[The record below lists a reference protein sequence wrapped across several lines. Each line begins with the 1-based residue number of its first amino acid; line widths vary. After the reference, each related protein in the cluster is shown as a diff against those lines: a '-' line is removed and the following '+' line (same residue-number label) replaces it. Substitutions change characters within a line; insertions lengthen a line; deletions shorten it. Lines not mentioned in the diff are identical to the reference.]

1 MSLAVRRCR
10 FLWHFCH
17 SLSQFSRA
25 AALPVMLLC
34 PPLSC
39 PQSCVHQTG
48 TLSSLYLRE
57 SKSIE
62 RDSVLA
68 IILAITFAH
77 RADRQIR
84 RCRLQTVKF
93 ADRECRLSN
102 STIWSADCSNSM
114 IWLADRQIRR
124 FGVQTVTFDDLEC
137 PPSNSMIGSADL
149 QLAMVFD
156 SRKLLIDMLQKT
168 RYPW

>member
-62 RDSVLA
+62 RDSVLV
-68 IILAITFAH
+68 IILANTFAH
-77 RADRQIR
+77 RE
-84 RCRLQTVKF
+84 F
-93 ADRECRLSN
+93 RLSN

-114 IWLADRQIRR
+114 IRLADRQIRR
-124 FGVQTVTFDDLEC
+124 FGVQTVTFDDWEC
-137 PPSNSMIGSADL
+137 RPSARDAFWLNDTL
-149 QLAMVFD
+149 H
-156 SRKLLIDMLQKT
+156 QKCLRT
-168 RYPW
+168 YN